1 MKLKDIDQV
10 NHLIGELDAV
20 KDLVGIAQNAEPGDL
35 MLFIKGPGDSSIE
48 MSAEGAASTRYRGF
62 SATPDFLARLKQLA
76 LEELAA
82 RRRAIIAELAALGV
96 EADDC

>member
-20 KDLVGIAQNAEPGDL
+20 KGLIDTARQADAGDL
-35 MLFIKGPGDSSIE
+35 TLFIKGPGDASIE

-62 SATPDFLARLKQLA
+62 SATADFLARLKQLA

-82 RRRAIIAELAALGV
+82 RRRAIITELAALGV
-96 EADDC
+96 EADEC